1 MALGILTNVS
11 ALAAQRSLAES
22 QKLMDTAM
30 ERLSSGQRINSASDD
45 AAGLAT
51 AMRMESQIRGLDMAV
66 KNTVDG
72 QAMVQA
78 IEGALSEVDAMLQRM
93 RELAVQSANGTLR
106 VTDRQYIESEKD
118 ALVAE
123 IDRIQANTTFNGV
136 KVFDGLLNTSFQ
148 AGADASQSITMTR
161 LYRQ

>member
-51 AMRMESQIRGLDMAV
+51 AMRMESQIRVWTWL
-66 KNTVDG
+66 
-72 QAMVQA
+72 
-78 IEGALSEVDAMLQRM
+78 
-93 RELAVQSANGTLR
+93 
-106 VTDRQYIESEKD
+106 
-118 ALVAE
+118 
-123 IDRIQANTTFNGV
+123 
-136 KVFDGLLNTSFQ
+136 
-148 AGADASQSITMTR
+148 
-161 LYRQ
+161 